1 MKLEAKERCPL
12 LESYPLKRKS
22 INPVPFSHP
31 ELAAVLEVRNYF
43 FMDKIFRLTSSEYA
57 KLLDLSNEA
66 LRSRRRRNMEDGN
79 FKKVGK
85 EFFWKTPVKGRPDI
99 VLATTND
106 RGPGSMIPASRT
118 TKRKRRRGIVA
129 SGGQTNYHNAPNG
142 WQLEQA
148 NQIKALGKIRD
159 GLGDEVVDEIT
170 PELFEL
176 AKKKIQ
182 AKKDKE
188 FKDQMAKA
196 QKTPAHNI
204 VGLDNT
210 PQKYGTMLNAKGIK
224 QVEDKKHAALLRR
237 DNNKHGLKYINKY
250 DMEGRLYRSNQLDF
264 SDPGQ
269 SGIRFGAGNSYYEVG
284 APTNDGSVSIDD
296 RDLPPDDREP
306 IFRNKI
312 EESIYRLKKNK

>member
-1 MKLEAKERCPL
+1 L
-12 LESYPLKRKS
+12 LEFYPPRRKL
-22 INPVPFSHP
+22 INPVPIDRIELTEVFGVRSYFS
-31 ELAAVLEVRNYF
+31 
-43 FMDKIFRLTSSEYA
+43 MDEIYRLTSSEYA
-57 KLLDLSNEA
+57 KLIGISNEA
-66 LRSRRRRNMEDGN
+66 LRSRRRRNQEEGN
-79 FKKVGK
+79 YKKVGSDY
-85 EFFWKTPVKGRPDI
+85 FWMTPLAGRPNMA
-99 VLATTND
+99 VTVAND
-106 RGPGSMIPASRT
+106 RGPRYGIPVKNV
-118 TKRKRRRGIVA
+118 KRKRRRGVVA
-129 SGGQTNYHNAPNG
+129 RGEQTNYHEAPNG

-264 SDPGQ
+264 SDPGG
-269 SGIRFGAGNSYYEVG
+269 SGIRFGSGNSYYNVG
-284 APTNDGSVSIDD
+284 APTNDGSVGIDE

-312 EESIYRLKKNK
+312 EESIWRLKKNK

>member
-1 MKLEAKERCPL
+1 L
-12 LESYPLKRKS
+12 LEFYPPRRKL
-22 INPVPFSHP
+22 INPVPIDRIELTEVFGVRSYFS
-31 ELAAVLEVRNYF
+31 
-43 FMDKIFRLTSSEYA
+43 MDEIYRLTSSEYA
-57 KLLDLSNEA
+57 KLIGISNEA
-66 LRSRRRRNMEDGN
+66 LRSRRRRNQEEGN
-79 FKKVGK
+79 YKKVGSDY
-85 EFFWKTPVKGRPDI
+85 FWMTPLAGRPNMA
-99 VLATTND
+99 VTVAND
-106 RGPGSMIPASRT
+106 RGPRYGIPVKNV
-118 TKRKRRRGIVA
+118 KRKRRRGVVA
-129 SGGQTNYHNAPNG
+129 RGEQTNYHEAPNG

-188 FKDQMAKA
+188 FKDQMDKA

-264 SDPGQ
+264 SDPGG
-269 SGIRFGAGNSYYEVG
+269 SGIRFGSGNSYYNVG
-284 APTNDGSVSIDD
+284 APTNDGSVGIDE

-312 EESIYRLKKNK
+312 EESIWRLKKNK

>member
-1 MKLEAKERCPL
+1 MKLEVLGKCPL
-12 LESYPLKRKS
+12 LEFYPPRRKL
-22 INPVPFSHP
+22 INPVPIDRIELTEVFGVRSYFS
-31 ELAAVLEVRNYF
+31 
-43 FMDKIFRLTSSEYA
+43 MDEIYRLTSSEYA
-57 KLLDLSNEA
+57 KLIGISNEA
-66 LRSRRRRNMEDGN
+66 LRSRRRRNQEEGN
-79 FKKVGK
+79 YKKVGSDY
-85 EFFWKTPVKGRPDI
+85 FWMTPLAGRPNMA
-99 VLATTND
+99 VTVAND
-106 RGPGSMIPASRT
+106 RGPRYGIPVKNV
-118 TKRKRRRGIVA
+118 KRKRRRGVVA
-129 SGGQTNYHNAPNG
+129 RGEQTNYHEAPNG

-188 FKDQMAKA
+188 FKDQMDKA

-264 SDPGQ
+264 SDPGG
-269 SGIRFGAGNSYYEVG
+269 SGIRFGSGNSYYNVG
-284 APTNDGSVSIDD
+284 APTNDGSVGIDE

-312 EESIYRLKKNK
+312 EESIWRLKKNK

>member
-1 MKLEAKERCPL
+1 MLEFYPPRRKL
-12 LESYPLKRKS
+12 
-22 INPVPFSHP
+22 INPVPIDRIELTEVFGVRSYFS
-31 ELAAVLEVRNYF
+31 
-43 FMDKIFRLTSSEYA
+43 MDEIYRLTSSEYA
-57 KLLDLSNEA
+57 KLIGISNEA
-66 LRSRRRRNMEDGN
+66 LRSRRRRNQEEGN
-79 FKKVGK
+79 YKKVGSDY
-85 EFFWKTPVKGRPDI
+85 FWMTPLAGRPNMA
-99 VLATTND
+99 VTVAND
-106 RGPGSMIPASRT
+106 RGPRYGIPVKNV
-118 TKRKRRRGIVA
+118 KRKRRRGVVA
-129 SGGQTNYHNAPNG
+129 RGEQTNYHEAPNG

-188 FKDQMAKA
+188 FKDQMDKA

-264 SDPGQ
+264 SDPGG
-269 SGIRFGAGNSYYEVG
+269 SGIRFGSGNSYYNVG
-284 APTNDGSVSIDD
+284 APTNDGSVGIDE

-312 EESIYRLKKNK
+312 EESIWRLKKNK

>member
-1 MKLEAKERCPL
+1 MLEFYPPRRKL
-12 LESYPLKRKS
+12 
-22 INPVPFSHP
+22 INPVPIDRIELTEVFGVRSYFS
-31 ELAAVLEVRNYF
+31 
-43 FMDKIFRLTSSEYA
+43 MDEIYRLTSSEYA
-57 KLLDLSNEA
+57 KLIGISNEA
-66 LRSRRRRNMEDGN
+66 LRSRRRRNQEEGN
-79 FKKVGK
+79 YKKVGSDY
-85 EFFWKTPVKGRPDI
+85 FWMTPLAGRPNMA
-99 VLATTND
+99 VTVAND
-106 RGPGSMIPASRT
+106 RGPRYGIPVKNV
-118 TKRKRRRGIVA
+118 KRKRRRGVVA
-129 SGGQTNYHNAPNG
+129 RGEQTNYHEAPNG

-264 SDPGQ
+264 SDPGG
-269 SGIRFGAGNSYYEVG
+269 SGIRFGSGNSYYNVG
-284 APTNDGSVSIDD
+284 APTNDGSVGIDE

-312 EESIYRLKKNK
+312 EESIWRLKKNK

>member
-1 MKLEAKERCPL
+1 
-12 LESYPLKRKS
+12 
-22 INPVPFSHP
+22 
-31 ELAAVLEVRNYF
+31 
-43 FMDKIFRLTSSEYA
+43 MDEIYRLTSSEYA
-57 KLLDLSNEA
+57 KLIGISNEA
-66 LRSRRRRNMEDGN
+66 LRSRRRRNQEEGN
-79 FKKVGK
+79 YKKVGSDY
-85 EFFWKTPVKGRPDI
+85 FWMTPLAGRPNMA
-99 VLATTND
+99 VTVAND
-106 RGPGSMIPASRT
+106 RGPRYGIPVKNV
-118 TKRKRRRGIVA
+118 KRKRRRGVVA
-129 SGGQTNYHNAPNG
+129 RGEQTNYHEAPNG

-264 SDPGQ
+264 SDPGG
-269 SGIRFGAGNSYYEVG
+269 SGIRFGSGNSDYNVG
-284 APTNDGSVSIDD
+284 APTNDGSVGIDE

-312 EESIYRLKKNK
+312 EESIWRLKKNK